1 MIQFLS
7 SWVKNISLSLIVVSI
22 LEMILPNNKTKK
34 YLKTVMGMFILFNII
49 SPFIENSNKFNLED
63 INFNSYID
71 TECISKNLDQT
82 STDKRLKELYIKQ
95 LEEDITNKIEQKGYI
110 VDKCKV
116 DAYISNNQ
124 EDSGITK
131 IIIKCSKEKNRNN
144 KEESIENKLVLEIEK
159 IQSVKIGNKIEEKID
174 NISKSDKDIIIEFLM
189 EEYGVRKQCLEIN

>member
-1 MIQFLS
+1 MIEFLS

-63 INFNSYID
+63 VNFDSYID
-71 TECISKNLDQT
+71 TKYTSKNLDQT
-82 STDKRLKELYIKQ
+82 SMDKRLKELYIKQ
-95 LEEDITNKIEQKGYI
+95 LEEDITNKIEQKGYM

-116 DAYISNNQ
+116 DAYISDNK
-124 EDSGITK
+124 EDSGISK
-131 IIIKCSKEKNRNN
+131 IIIKCSKEKNKNN
-144 KEESIENKLVLEIEK
+144 KEESIENKLVTEIEK

-174 NISKSDKDIIIEFLM
+174 NITKSDKDIIIGFLM
-189 EEYGVRKQCLEIN
+189 EEYGVSKQCLEIN